1 MDQWDSFFSD
11 FVAFLH
17 LIADR
22 ESSATRNVVEATL
35 LKLDNYIRVLTA
47 IRERLQASLAA
58 GSPDPE
64 LQDIERDI
72 SCVLTN
78 LRDIRKH
85 WEDLDTEVSVCGL
98 VAERQR
104 SGGRGRPKVFV
115 SKEQIEFLR
124 ELRLSWTKIALFGI
138 CRRTLYRIRSEY
150 GLMDPYNY
158 THISDYNLD
167 RQVSSIKQLMPEA
180 GQSMVKGGRQRN
192 SCFIFSSTRQYV
204 SC

>member
-17 LIADR
+17 LTADR

-104 SGGRGRPKVFV
+104 SGGRGRPKVFI

-124 ELRLSWTKIALFGI
+124 ELRLSWTKIA
-138 CRRTLYRIRSEY
+138 RSSPLPPCQ
-150 GLMDPYNY
+150 GVTTCLA
-158 THISDYNLD
+158 HA
-167 RQVSSIKQLMPEA
+167 Q
-180 GQSMVKGGRQRN
+180 
-192 SCFIFSSTRQYV
+192 
-204 SC
+204 